1 MNASFKR
8 ILLVTLISC
17 FVTTASA
24 YKPVVIVHG
33 IWDVKTSL
41 DFMADRIR
49 ELHPST
55 NVTIIDALHGIHS
68 LGPMWKQVETF
79 GAVIRSI
86 NQDHPAGIH
95 IIGYSQGGLIC
106 RGIIESMSD
115 LKVKT
120 FVSLSSPQGGQFGD
134 SFLRLIFSNLVKE
147 TVHRVFYSAP
157 GQRWSVANYWK
168 DPHHTNEYITHS
180 RYLPFI
186 DNIKQSPNST
196 QFKMNFLRLRKLVL
210 IGGPDDGVITPWQSS
225 QFSSYNDNETVVPMI
240 ERDVYNRD
248 LFGLQTLHNKKRI
261 FTYTM
266 AGVNH
271 HAWHHDLD
279 VIDNFILP
287 HLN

>member
-1 MNASFKR
+1 MTVS
-8 ILLVTLISC
+8 T
-17 FVTTASA
+17 

-33 IWDVKTSL
+33 IWDARTSL

-49 ELHPST
+49 QIHPST
-55 NVTIIDALHGIHS
+55 NVTVIDALHGIHS
-68 LGPMWKQVETF
+68 LGPMWQQVETF
-79 GAVIRSI
+79 GNAIRAV
-86 NQDHPAGIH
+86 NQDHPGGIH

-134 SFLRLIFSNLVKE
+134 AFLRLIFSNLVKE
-147 TVHRVFYSAP
+147 SVHRIFYSSP

-168 DPHHTNEYITHS
+168 DPHHNNEYLAHS

-186 DNIKQSPNST
+186 DNAIQSSNSSK
-196 QFKMNFLRLRKLVL
+196 FKTNFVRLNKLVL

-225 QFSSYNDNETVVPMI
+225 QFASYNASEAPVPMM
-240 ERDVYNRD
+240 ERDVYQRD
-248 LFGLQTLHNKKRI
+248 LFGLQTLNAKQRI
-261 FTYTM
+261 FTYTVP
-266 AGVNH
+266 GIGH
-271 HAWHHDLD
+271 HEWHHDLD
-279 VIDNFILP
+279 VIDRYILP